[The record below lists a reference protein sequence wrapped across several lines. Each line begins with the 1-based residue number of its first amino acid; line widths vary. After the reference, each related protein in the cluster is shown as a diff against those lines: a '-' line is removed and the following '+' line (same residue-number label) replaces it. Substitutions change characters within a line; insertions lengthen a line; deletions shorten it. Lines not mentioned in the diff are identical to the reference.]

1 MVLALWV
8 ANRIDLQNGFPSFLL
23 GYLAM
28 SAVYVVAVY
37 YVLHHTH
44 RAHNCRGLLVW
55 TVVVAIALRA
65 IFLFTPPAL
74 SDDIY
79 RYVWDGRVQKNGLN
93 PYAHA
98 PAAPQLEHLRDPT
111 YESIN
116 NKELPTI
123 YPPMMQVVLLA
134 VATLSESV
142 LGMKAAF
149 VLIDVALIAILVI
162 LLTAANHSPL
172 RALIYAWSPL
182 TIVEIAGSGHNDVL
196 MMAFLMAGHAAV
208 LLKKDM
214 LSICLVTLAGHAKLM
229 AFALL
234 PFFVRCTRPLA
245 WLAIPLASLI
255 LLFPY
260 RGVTP
265 ESFDG
270 LFAYGLRW
278 RANDSLF
285 HVLYSLTGS
294 LDFSKLIAGAAVA
307 ALIGGLLYRR
317 VPPLRASYLTIGT
330 ILLLSPTVHPW
341 YVMWLVPYLC
351 FFPSPAW
358 LLLTATI
365 ALSYHAPF
373 LASPGEPWKELTGFK
388 VLEYAPF
395 FLLAGWSAFSRKHD
409 IVSGS

>member
-1 MVLALWV
+1 
-8 ANRIDLQNGFPSFLL
+8 
-23 GYLAM
+23 
-28 SAVYVVAVY
+28 
-37 YVLHHTH
+37 
-44 RAHNCRGLLVW
+44 
-55 TVVVAIALRA
+55 
-65 IFLFTPPAL
+65 
-74 SDDIY
+74 
-79 RYVWDGRVQKNGLN
+79 
-93 PYAHA
+93 
-98 PAAPQLEHLRDPT
+98 
-111 YESIN
+111 
-116 NKELPTI
+116 
-123 YPPMMQVVLLA
+123 
-134 VATLSESV
+134 
-142 LGMKAAF
+142 
-149 VLIDVALIAILVI
+149 
-162 LLTAANHSPL
+162 
-172 RALIYAWSPL
+172 
-182 TIVEIAGSGHNDVL
+182 
-196 MMAFLMAGHAAV
+196 MAFLMAGHAAV